1 MKEEKPDDEDYVC
14 TRRRLTA
21 YKHTAMSEMGYQL
34 RETTID
40 SNSLSSAEEKLRM
53 AYELC
58 EADFA
63 PGVNGLQHV
72 YSVPE
77 CQKIKQLWDASSA
90 KKKYYAVLKQQEEER
105 LARERL
111 FIVEVANQPT
121 QPTILVKPGH

>member
-1 MKEEKPDDEDYVC
+1 MMKITFALVAGLL
-14 TRRRLTA
+14 LTS
-21 YKHTAMSEMGYQL
+21 TSVMS
-34 RETTID
+34 ETTID
-40 SNSLSSAEEKLRM
+40 SNSLSSAQERLRM

-77 CQKIKQLWDASSA
+77 CQKIKQLWDTSSA

-111 FIVEVANQPT
+111 FIAEVANQAIG
-121 QPTILVKPGH
+121 PTILVKPAH

>member
-1 MKEEKPDDEDYVC
+1 MMKITFALVAGLL
-14 TRRRLTA
+14 LTS
-21 YKHTAMSEMGYQL
+21 TSAMSEMGYQL

-90 KKKYYAVLKQQEEER
+90 KKKYYADLKQQEEER

-111 FIVEVANQPT
+111 FIVEVANQET
-121 QPTILVKPGH
+121 QPTILVKPAH

>member
-1 MKEEKPDDEDYVC
+1 MMKITFALVAGLL
-14 TRRRLTA
+14 LTS
-21 YKHTAMSEMGYQL
+21 TSAMS
-34 RETTID
+34 ETTID
-40 SNSLSSAEEKLRM
+40 SNSLSSAQEKLRM

-77 CQKIKQLWDASSA
+77 CQKIKQLWDTSSA
-90 KKKYYAVLKQQEEER
+90 KKKYYADLKLQEEER

-111 FIVEVANQPT
+111 FIMEVANQAT
-121 QPTILVKPGH
+121 ESTILVKPGH

>member
-1 MKEEKPDDEDYVC
+1 MMKITFALVAGLLLAS
-14 TRRRLTA
+14 TS
-21 YKHTAMSEMGYQL
+21 AMSEMGYQL

-40 SNSLSSAEEKLRM
+40 SNSLSSAEEKLRT

-77 CQKIKQLWDASSA
+77 CQKIKQLWDTSSA
-90 KKKYYAVLKQQEEER
+90 KKKHYADLKQQEEER
-105 LARERL
+105 LAKERL
-111 FIVEVANQPT
+111 FIVEVANQT
-121 QPTILVKPGH
+121 TGPTILVKPGH

>member
-1 MKEEKPDDEDYVC
+1 MMKITFALVAGLL
-14 TRRRLTA
+14 LTS
-21 YKHTAMSEMGYQL
+21 TSAMSEMGYQL

-40 SNSLSSAEEKLRM
+40 SNSLSSAEEKLRT

-77 CQKIKQLWDASSA
+77 CQKIKQLWDTSSA
-90 KKKYYAVLKQQEEER
+90 KKKHYADLKQQEEER
-105 LARERL
+105 LAKERL
-111 FIVEVANQPT
+111 FIVEVANQT
-121 QPTILVKPGH
+121 TGPTILVKPGH

>member
-1 MKEEKPDDEDYVC
+1 MMKITFALVAGLL
-14 TRRRLTA
+14 LTS
-21 YKHTAMSEMGYQL
+21 TSAMSEMGCQL

-77 CQKIKQLWDASSA
+77 CQKIKQLWDTSSA
-90 KKKYYAVLKQQEEER
+90 KKKYYADLKQQEEER

-111 FIVEVANQPT
+111 FIVEVANQATEPA
-121 QPTILVKPGH
+121 ILVKPGH

>member
-1 MKEEKPDDEDYVC
+1 MMKITFALVAGLL
-14 TRRRLTA
+14 LTS
-21 YKHTAMSEMGYQL
+21 TSAMSEMGYQL

-77 CQKIKQLWDASSA
+77 CQKIKQLWDKSGGRMGSRAA
-90 KKKYYAVLKQQEEER
+90 PPRA
-105 LARERL
+105 ARSRCGNEDARCK
-111 FIVEVANQPT
+111 A
-121 QPTILVKPGH
+121 

>member
-1 MKEEKPDDEDYVC
+1 MMKITFALVAGLL
-14 TRRRLTA
+14 LTS
-21 YKHTAMSEMGYQL
+21 TSAMSEMGYQL

-77 CQKIKQLWDASSA
+77 CQKIKQLWDTSSA

-111 FIVEVANQPT
+111 FIVEMANQET
-121 QPTILVKPGH
+121 QPTILVKPAH

>member
-1 MKEEKPDDEDYVC
+1 MIKITLALVAGLL
-14 TRRRLTA
+14 LTS
-21 YKHTAMSEMGYQL
+21 TSAMSEMGCQL

-40 SNSLSSAEEKLRM
+40 SNSLSSVQEKLRM

-58 EADFA
+58 EADFY

-77 CQKIKQLWDASSA
+77 CQKIKQLWDTSSA
-90 KKKYYAVLKQQEEER
+90 KKKNYADLKQQEEER

-111 FIVEVANQPT
+111 FIVEVANQAFG
-121 QPTILVKPGH
+121 PTILVKPGH